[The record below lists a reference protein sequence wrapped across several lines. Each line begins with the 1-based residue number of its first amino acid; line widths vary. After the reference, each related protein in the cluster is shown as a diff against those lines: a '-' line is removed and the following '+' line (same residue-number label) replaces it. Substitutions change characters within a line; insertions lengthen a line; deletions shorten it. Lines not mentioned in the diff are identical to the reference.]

1 MALRRELWLTNNLFS
16 DLEDIKEDV
25 KFLKTTPYLR
35 EELAAK
41 VRGYFY
47 DIKTGLL
54 QEVDE

>member
-1 MALRRELWLTNNLFS
+1 VALRRELWFTNNLFS